1 MEDHYLEDQEEGED
15 EDAVNLDRVSNAEME
30 AKIRAMKE

>member
-1 MEDHYLEDQEEGED
+1 MDDNQLEELEEGED
-15 EDAVNLDRVSNAEME
+15 EDAVNLDRISNAEME